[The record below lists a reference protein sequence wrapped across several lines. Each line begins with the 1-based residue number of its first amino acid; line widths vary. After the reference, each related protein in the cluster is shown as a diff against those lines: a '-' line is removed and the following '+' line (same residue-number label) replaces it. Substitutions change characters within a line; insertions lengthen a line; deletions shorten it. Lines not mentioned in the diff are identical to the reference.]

1 MPFRDEQHGRRR
13 FVVVV
18 SLLAILTIGLATV
31 TIRFV
36 DYRHDQQRE
45 ACARAMD
52 ARQGQRTMWEY
63 AIETASPDTPEAQ
76 QRIDD
81 FVAELNK
88 RLPPYMCVD
97 NVPTPA
103 YPPDPD

>member
-1 MPFRDEQHGRRR
+1 MPMSGEHGRRR
-13 FVVVV
+13 FIIVMT
-18 SLLAILTIGLATV
+18 LLALNLGGGAISV
-31 TIRFV
+31 IRFV

-45 ACARAMD
+45 ACRRAVD

-63 AIETASPDTPEAQ
+63 LVEQRPDDDPEVVA
-76 QRIDD
+76 

-88 RLPPYMCVD
+88 RLPPYVCVD

>member
-1 MPFRDEQHGRRR
+1 MPFSDVHHGRRR
-13 FVVVV
+13 FIAIVV
-18 SLLAILTIGLATV
+18 ALTVNAVALGGMV
-31 TIRFV
+31 IRFV

-45 ACARAMD
+45 ACQRAMD

-63 AIETASPDTPEAQ
+63 LVDQRPADDPEVIA
-76 QRIDD
+76 

-88 RLPPYMCVD
+88 RLPPYVCVD

>member
-1 MPFRDEQHGRRR
+1 MPLSGEYGRRR
-13 FVVVV
+13 FIIVMV
-18 SLLAILTIGLATV
+18 LLALNLAGGTV
-31 TIRFV
+31 SVIRFV

-45 ACARAMD
+45 ACQRAID

-63 AIETASPDTPEAQ
+63 LVEQRPADDPEVVA
-76 QRIDD
+76 
-81 FVAELNK
+81 FVAELNR
-88 RLPPYMCVD
+88 RLPPYTCVD